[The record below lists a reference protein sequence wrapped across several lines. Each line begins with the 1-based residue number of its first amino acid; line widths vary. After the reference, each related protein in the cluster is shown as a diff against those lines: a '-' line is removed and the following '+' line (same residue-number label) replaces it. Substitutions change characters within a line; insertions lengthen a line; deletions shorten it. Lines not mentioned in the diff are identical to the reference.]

1 MRLWIDIAVAGD
13 TARLGALI
21 DAVVAQPLVEL
32 VGVSVV
38 TLDEAVTSSMVH
50 PVLRARGV
58 GDVLIYSGTPDPRA
72 LDAVEAL
79 LAVGPLTNLAR
90 LARHSIELPPL
101 VVVEQTFAADPIAAA
116 LVVATAADVLVLP
129 IDAQRSSLV
138 PIEIVALLA
147 LMGEHIVV
155 GKRFVGVELD
165 GTLVMEMADAA
176 GDLTERDV
184 VVECDYRAMAAR
196 FLSV

>member
-1 MRLWIDIAVAGD
+1 MRLWIDIAVDDD
-13 TARLGALI
+13 TACFGALI
-21 DAVVAQPLVEL
+21 DAVVAQPFVEL

-38 TLDEAVTSSMVH
+38 TLDDGVTSSKVH
-50 PVLRARGV
+50 PLLRERGA
-58 GDVLIYSGTPDPRA
+58 GDVLLYSGAPDPRA
-72 LDAVEAL
+72 LDAAEAL

-129 IDAQRSSLV
+129 DDGEAPPAVAQ
-138 PIEIVALLA
+138 EMVALLA
-147 LMGEHIVV
+147 LMGEHVVV

-165 GTLVMEMADAA
+165 GRLVVELTDDA

-184 VVECDYRAMAAR
+184 VVERDYRAMAAR
-196 FLSV
+196 LRRV